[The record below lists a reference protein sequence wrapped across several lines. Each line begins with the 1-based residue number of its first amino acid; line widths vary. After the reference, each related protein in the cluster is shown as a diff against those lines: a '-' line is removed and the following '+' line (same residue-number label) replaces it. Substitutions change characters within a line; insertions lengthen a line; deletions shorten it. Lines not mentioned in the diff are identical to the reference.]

1 MGGGRRTLV
10 IDPLATRGDDA
21 RDAIVT
27 SDGRVTT
34 YGELAARVTL
44 GATRLA
50 DADLEPGAAVVI
62 AARSP
67 AAFCMAALAA
77 WRGGLV
83 VVPADPRAPEPAVAS
98 LAARAGAS
106 AVLTDGD
113 DGAPFSIALHVKDR
127 RAHDPDLALLLST
140 SGSSAAP
147 KLVALATE
155 GVLANVHAILAY
167 LPVADAPRTAVL
179 LPLSYSYGLVGQVLT
194 TLFAG
199 GTLLL
204 LGDVAFASKQVERMR
219 GLSADGLSTV
229 PTQLR
234 SIMRALEEDG
244 ATLPLA
250 YIANA
255 GAAWDAE
262 TRARAKA
269 CFPRARLFNQY
280 GLTEASPRVTAV
292 SDREEP
298 FARGS
303 VGRPIAGMS
312 VRAVD
317 ESGVEVP
324 AGTLG
329 ELEVRG
335 PSVMRGYL
343 DDEEATAR
351 ALSGGWLR
359 TGDAGHVDEQ
369 GYVWV
374 AGRRDGVVKCAG
386 ERVSV
391 EEIAAALRGAA
402 GGAELSVVAIDHE
415 ELGAELWAF
424 VEGPEA
430 LVKDLRRA
438 AVATLAPPKR
448 PAHVVAIAALPRT
461 ANGKVAVG
469 ELRAE
474 ATRRRAARTR

>member
-1 MGGGRRTLV
+1 VGGGRRTVV
-10 IDPLATRGDDA
+10 IDPLATRGGDTH
-21 RDAIVT
+21 DAIVT
-27 SDGRVTT
+27 SDGRATT
-34 YGELAARVTL
+34 YGELSARVADGAARLTAAGL
-44 GATRLA
+44 TAGH
-50 DADLEPGAAVVI
+50 AVVVS
-62 AARSP
+62 ARAP
-67 AAFCMAALAA
+67 AAFCEAALAA
-77 WRGGLV
+77 WRAGLV
-83 VVPADPRAPEPAVAS
+83 VVPADPRAPEAAVSS
-98 LAARAGAS
+98 LSARAGAA
-106 AVLTDGD
+106 AVLTGGEAGD
-113 DGAPFSIALHVKDR
+113 DVSIALHVKDC

-155 GVLANVHAILAY
+155 GVLANVHAILSY

-194 TLFAG
+194 TLFTG

-204 LGDVAFASKQVERMR
+204 LGDVPFASKQVERMR
-219 GLSADGLSTV
+219 ALSADGLSTV

-244 ATLPLA
+244 DTLALT
-250 YIANA
+250 YVANA

-262 TRARAKA
+262 TRTRAKA
-269 CFPRARLFNQY
+269 CFPRATFFNQY
-280 GLTEASPRVTAV
+280 GLTEASPRVTAL
-292 SDREEP
+292 SDAEEP

-317 ESGVEVP
+317 EGGSAVP
-324 AGTLG
+324 PGTLG

-343 DDEEATAR
+343 DDDAATAR
-351 ALSGGWLR
+351 ALTGGWLR
-359 TGDAGHVDEQ
+359 TGDAGHVDEA

-391 EEIAAALRGAA
+391 EEIAATLRAA
-402 GGAELSVVAIDHE
+402 GVEAELAVVAIDHD

-430 LVKDLRRA
+430 VVKDLRRA
-438 AVATLAPPKR
+438 AVATLSPPKR
-448 PAHVVAIAALPRT
+448 PAHVVALPALPRT
-461 ANGKVAVG
+461 ANGKLASG

-474 ATRRRAARTR
+474 AMRRRAARTR